1 MIKYLFACMAI
12 LTGCTSNGQKALESP
27 AYKADFKIF
36 AQDQIC
42 WQGVISIPLPD
53 ISPLGPIEYETS
65 ETIQGC
71 GSKSFT
77 WDDGDVANM
86 NFFNVLVSAEIEQET
101 CDTTASKVFELQLF
115 INDVLAVEDSEDLCI
130 RYAVLEATYRNP

>member
-1 MIKYLFACMAI
+1 MFKYLFACMAI
-12 LTGCTSNGQKALESP
+12 LTGCTSIEQKALESP
-27 AYKADFKIF
+27 AYKASFRIF

-42 WQGVISIPLPD
+42 WQGIISKL
-53 ISPLGPIEYETS
+53 IESETS

-130 RYAVLEATYRNP
+130 GYAVLEATYRNP